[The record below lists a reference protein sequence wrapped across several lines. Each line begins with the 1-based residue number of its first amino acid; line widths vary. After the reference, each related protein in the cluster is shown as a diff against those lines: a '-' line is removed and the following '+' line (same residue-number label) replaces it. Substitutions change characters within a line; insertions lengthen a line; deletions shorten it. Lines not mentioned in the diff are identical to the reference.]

1 MKLIPLFKKIK
12 LNKAQEDEYKLTIE
26 NEIKQNL
33 WIIVV
38 LILLFQI
45 YNMFYVGIYTD
56 FTFASVASK
65 VYMTMYAVMMAV
77 CILTLLIIAFKK
89 RKGGKITGLQYF
101 FVLFLILWSLI
112 ITVYD
117 NRVSNN
123 INVYIISLLGIA
135 ILTYIPP
142 KFFVPLYVIANIA
155 LIYSIS
161 YFYPGDYTIHYSLYL
176 NSVSLTLM
184 ALFISYYRYQ
194 STRQSFL
201 NNYIIRAKNKTI
213 VENSARLD
221 FVAHHDSLT
230 KLLNRRYLTK
240 YLETIYQKN
249 SNLPQKT
256 GVLIID
262 IDDFKK
268 YNDYFGHVKGD
279 RCLERVANALTLCLS
294 EGVLIR
300 YGGEEFVYI
309 NENITLERLQVI
321 GDELCQ
327 AIEQLDLTVPPN
339 VARKCVTVSVGGT
352 TGIIKDEES
361 WLEVLNTADE
371 ALYMAKK
378 KGKSKCI
385 CK

>member
-26 NEIKQNL
+26 NEIKQYL
-33 WIIVV
+33 WVIVV
-38 LILLFQI
+38 LILLFQM
-45 YNMFYVGIYTD
+45 YNMIYVGLYTD

-65 VYMTMYAVMMAV
+65 VYMTMYVVMTIICV
-77 CILTLLIIAFKK
+77 LILLILALKK
-89 RKGGKITGLQYF
+89 RKGGRVAGLQYF

-142 KFFVPLYVIANIA
+142 KIFVPLYIIANIG
-155 LIYSIS
+155 LICSIS
-161 YFYPGDYTIHYSLYL
+161 TFYPGDYILHYSSYV
-176 NSVSLTLM
+176 NSVSLTIM

-194 STRQSFL
+194 STRQAFL

-249 SNLPQKT
+249 SSLPQKT
-256 GVLIID
+256 GILIID

-279 RCLERVANALTLCLS
+279 RCLERVANALALCLS
-294 EGVLIR
+294 DGALIR

-309 NENITLERLQVI
+309 NENITLERLQII

-327 AIEQLDLTVPPN
+327 TIEQLDLTVPPN
-339 VARKCVTVSVGGT
+339 VAKKCVTISIGGT
-352 TGIIKDEES
+352 TGIIKDEQA
-361 WLEVLNTADE
+361 WLELLNIADE

-378 KGKSKCI
+378 KGKNKCI

>member
-161 YFYPGDYTIHYSLYL
+161 YFYPGDYTIHYS
-176 NSVSLTLM
+176 
-184 ALFISYYRYQ
+184 
-194 STRQSFL
+194 
-201 NNYIIRAKNKTI
+201 
-213 VENSARLD
+213 
-221 FVAHHDSLT
+221 
-230 KLLNRRYLTK
+230 
-240 YLETIYQKN
+240 
-249 SNLPQKT
+249 
-256 GVLIID
+256 
-262 IDDFKK
+262 
-268 YNDYFGHVKGD
+268 
-279 RCLERVANALTLCLS
+279 
-294 EGVLIR
+294 
-300 YGGEEFVYI
+300 
-309 NENITLERLQVI
+309 
-321 GDELCQ
+321 
-327 AIEQLDLTVPPN
+327 
-339 VARKCVTVSVGGT
+339 
-352 TGIIKDEES
+352 
-361 WLEVLNTADE
+361 
-371 ALYMAKK
+371 
-378 KGKSKCI
+378 
-385 CK
+385 